1 MRKDWEVK
9 KLGDICN
16 ALNGLWTGKKPPFIP
31 VFVIRNTNFSKDCR
45 LILNDVAIIEVEKNQ
60 YLSRKL
66 IYGDII
72 IEKSGGSDKQ
82 PVGRPVIFKIEEG
95 EYSFSNFTT
104 ALRIIDK
111 SKIFPDF
118 LYYQLKFFYFDGR
131 TLKMQTKT
139 TGLRNLQLNSYLK
152 QKVSIPC
159 FQIQQQIVE
168 ELDCLTSIIE
178 KQKKQLEELD
188 NLAQS
193 IFYDMFGDP
202 IENEKGWKKKS
213 LGTLCEVSSAK
224 RVLVKDVVSEGV
236 PFIRGTEL
244 AILSKQCFFDKSI
257 FSMFITPEHY
267 EKVKAITGVP
277 EINDLLIPS
286 INPYGYVWK
295 INTTEPIYFKDGR
308 VIWIHTNHSIY
319 NGDCLR
325 HILVYEI
332 LEKYSKLS
340 GAVFAELTLEFLRTL
355 KIIVPP
361 LSLQQQFAAKIE
373 AIEKQKE
380 LIKKSIKE
388 TEDLFNSRMDYYF
401 N

>member
-82 PVGRPVIFKIEEG
+82 PVGRPVIFKIGEG

-202 IENEKGWKKKS
+202 IENEKGWDTKKMND
-213 LGTLCEVSSAK
+213 LCSKITDGEHIKPPV
-224 RVLVKDVVSEGV
+224 VKEGV
-236 PFIRGTEL
+236 PFLSAKDITNGFVDFSETLYVSKDFAKKSRERCNPEYGDILIISRGATIGKICMIRTHKEFCLLGSV
-244 AILSKQCFFDKSI
+244 ILIKYKETIDGI
-257 FSMFITPEHY
+257 FLLYFLKNP
-267 EKVKAITGVP
+267 GVQ
-277 EINDLLIPS
+277 
-286 INPYGYVWK
+286 V
-295 INTTEPIYFKDGR
+295 
-308 VIWIHTNHSIY
+308 V
-319 NGDCLR
+319 
-325 HILVYEI
+325 
-332 LEKYSKLS
+332 
-340 GAVFAELTLEFLRTL
+340 LRTL
-355 KIIVPP
+355 CGALAQPAIYLKDIKKINVLSPP
-361 LSLQQQFAAKIE
+361 LPLQQQFAAKIE